1 MTWGLD
7 FWQWAALTGLG
18 LTGLGVVL
26 AGVGLWASTRQTRA
40 ITGQIG
46 ATAQLTAEAEAR
58 TQTTLAQ
65 MQTATQT
72 TLGQMEDRARTTLA
86 QMEART
92 QATLAQMDATTQD
105 TLRTL
110 GEGQTRLGE
119 ILAQMDRAAE
129 QRAQDLK
136 DRLGGEAET

>member
-58 TQTTLAQ
+58 
-65 MQTATQT
+65 TQT

>member
-18 LTGLGVVL
+18 LTGLGVIL

-46 ATAQLTAEAEAR
+46 ETTRLNAEAEAR
-58 TQTTLAQ
+58 TQA
-65 MQTATQT
+65 
-72 TLGQMEDRARTTLA
+72 TLA

-92 QATLAQMDATTQD
+92 QATLAQMDATTKD

-129 QRAQDLK
+129 QRARDLR
-136 DRLGGEAET
+136 DRLGGGTEAQP